1 MYYDINCMS
10 FCVPYIRSS
19 GKGTRWKK
27 VVLEDPVEAPKG
39 KDLTEFI
46 GERRGIQGHQNSCY
60 LDSTLFAM
68 YGFTGVFEEL
78 ILQQPQDDFAADIV
92 KIMSSEIIYPLRM

>member
-1 MYYDINCMS
+1 MCTYVIVCSVALEKELD
-10 FCVPYIRSS
+10 
-19 GKGTRWKK
+19 GKK

-39 KDLTEFI
+39 KDLTKFT

-68 YGFTGVFEEL
+68 YGFTDVFDDL
-78 ILQQPQDDFAADIV
+78 ILQPPQDDFAADIV